1 MLKIEHMVSKIGH
14 IVFAENVFGELFVMF
29 GFQCNLVWYEKVSAH
44 IFTFLFIGMF
54 TYDWF

>member
-1 MLKIEHMVSKIGH
+1 MEHMVSKIGH
-14 IVFAENVFGELFVMF
+14 TVFAENVSGELFVMF